1 MITMLVTTISI
12 IQDLSKLQLVVE
24 RITTL
29 LQQLPEFVMIIA
41 EDSELLDEASSVD
54 ITDQI
59 PWFLSTPGGRIVSA
73 GVSWII
79 VSTMR

>member
-1 MITMLVTTISI
+1 MFLFE
-12 IQDLSKLQLVVE
+12 DLSKLQLVVE
-24 RITTL
+24 KITTL
-29 LQQLPEFVMIIA
+29 LQQLPEFVMIITD
-41 EDSELLDEASSVD
+41 DSELLDATSSVD

-59 PWFLSTPGGRIVSA
+59 PWFVSTPGGRIVSA